1 MTIRIL
7 AIDDEPTTLHML
19 RLTLQLKRPDW
30 VFLGAEDGQRA
41 LELVAQQ
48 AIDVVLLDI
57 SMPGMDGFEVCRR
70 LRALPQTAT
79 VPIVMFT
86 ALDTDDRRERALAAG
101 ATAFWVKPFLPAEFL
116 PEIERLAVSNQRTG
130 D

>member
-30 VFLGAEDGQRA
+30 VFLGAEDGRRA
-41 LELVAQQ
+41 LELAAQQ
-48 AIDVVLLDI
+48 TIDLVLLDI

-70 LRALPQTAT
+70 LRALPQTAA

-86 ALDTDDRRERALAAG
+86 ALDTDDRRKQAQAAG

-116 PEIERLAVSNQRTG
+116 PEIERLAAASQRTG
-130 D
+130 G